1 MSVNIIGF
9 FFSRVRYL
17 QSAAFRLMKMK
28 VFCQN
33 FFGLRRIKHWKIRI
47 AYRQWHSNFPR
58 RGRKRKT
65 GNYVFSG
72 FGNGISR
79 GWEQKSTTEI
89 FATGRFWLCTWKTFF
104 VGKDQFNNWQF
115 CILKIRL
122 IVCFCRDS
130 TYVFIL
136 SAPTHYLI
144 FMRGLSI
151 LLFSSIMESTFLVS
165 KGLLSLYDKE
175 NNAWLLVDAYF
186 SSRVQLDIS
195 LAHCEMSKAGQN
207 YSMLIGWDRGHC
219 FLITRALLVID
230 SGNFRKTLQIREK
243 AILNCPRALRLHI
256 QSKSWYHERLTQ
268 KAKAKWKVSDFDQV
282 EF

>member
-1 MSVNIIGF
+1 MRCYTRTSNPEKAVTTHVKIIGF
-9 FFSRVRYL
+9 FSRVWYL

-33 FFGLRRIKHWKIRI
+33 LFGLRRIKHWKIRI

-130 TYVFIL
+130 THVFIL

-144 FMRGLSI
+144 FMWGLSI

-165 KGLLSLYDKE
+165 KELLSPYNKE
-175 NNAWLLVDAYF
+175 NNAWLLVDAKFLF
-186 SSRVQLDIS
+186 SCSTRHLTRS
-195 LAHCEMSKAGQN
+195 L
-207 YSMLIGWDRGHC
+207 
-219 FLITRALLVID
+219 
-230 SGNFRKTLQIREK
+230 
-243 AILNCPRALRLHI
+243 
-256 QSKSWYHERLTQ
+256 
-268 KAKAKWKVSDFDQV
+268 
-282 EF
+282 

>member
-1 MSVNIIGF
+1 MWG
-9 FFSRVRYL
+9 
-17 QSAAFRLMKMK
+17 RLSKL
-28 VFCQN
+28 F
-33 FFGLRRIKHWKIRI
+33 RIKTDETLKIRI
-47 AYRQWHSNFPR
+47 AYRQGRSNFPR
-58 RGRKRKT
+58 RGRKRKI
-65 GNYVFSG
+65 GNCVFSD
-72 FGNGISR
+72 FGNDISR
-79 GWEQKSTTEI
+79 GWERKSTTER
-89 FATGRFWLCTWKTFF
+89 FATGRSWPCTWKISF
-104 VGKDQFNNWQF
+104 VGKDHFNNWQF

-130 TYVFIL
+130 MHVVIL

-144 FMRGLSI
+144 FMWGLSI

-219 FLITRALLVID
+219 FLITRAL
-230 SGNFRKTLQIREK
+230 
-243 AILNCPRALRLHI
+243 
-256 QSKSWYHERLTQ
+256 
-268 KAKAKWKVSDFDQV
+268 
-282 EF
+282 

>member
-1 MSVNIIGF
+1 MGKKLLERASSFLSFILYNAVLYKDIQPWESRNNTCKNNRVF
-9 FFSRVRYL
+9 FFSCLISPISCFQVDEDEGLLSELVRI
-17 QSAAFRLMKMK
+17 K
-28 VFCQN
+28 
-33 FFGLRRIKHWKIRI
+33 RIKHWKIRI

-89 FATGRFWLCTWKTFF
+89 FATGRFWPCTWNIFF

-130 TYVFIL
+130 MHVVIL

-144 FMRGLSI
+144 FMWGLSI

-219 FLITRALLVID
+219 FLITRAL
-230 SGNFRKTLQIREK
+230 
-243 AILNCPRALRLHI
+243 
-256 QSKSWYHERLTQ
+256 
-268 KAKAKWKVSDFDQV
+268 
-282 EF
+282 